1 MNENLLMEGNTE
13 VLDVVKTFSNF
24 EIMVLGDKTG
34 NIGLNFFKVIIREMT
49 DTKQGV
55 SKFWR

>member
-1 MNENLLMEGNTE
+1 M
-13 VLDVVKTFSNF
+13 
-24 EIMVLGDKTG
+24 GDKTG